1 MGNIFLSGRN
11 VWFMVS
17 GLVLWVAVV
26 VMLDANTWE
35 QLNET
40 PCLLRNNYVLM
51 EATRPLTECHM
62 CSHIDGPT
70 VLNNPSPQEFA
81 NIAYSSIPILV
92 KGAARKWPALDTFN
106 YEFFAGLY
114 DATAGAYESVEE
126 ECQFLPFKTD
136 FLSLE
141 EAFHM
146 DSERAQLKSGPPWYI
161 GWSNCH
167 PKVRQVLRSYYQ
179 HPEFLPS
186 DSESSALDWIFMGAP
201 GPATTTH
208 LDYVLRPSWQAQIS
222 GRKLWQ
228 LLPPPECE
236 AFCKGFNIT
245 VETGDIVFIDTNQWY
260 HNTCILP
267 EGGLS
272 ISIGSEYD

>member
-1 MGNIFLSGRN
+1 MKVLPVNMWP
-11 VWFMVS
+11 VVTS
-17 GLVLWVAVV
+17 GLVLLFAVGL
-26 VMLDANTWE
+26 MLHGDTWDR
-35 QLNET
+35 LNEM

-51 EATRPLTECHM
+51 EATRPLTECHT
-62 CSHIDGPT
+62 CTDIDGPI
-70 VLNNPSPQEFA
+70 VLHNPTRQQFA
-81 NIAYSSIPILV
+81 KIAYSSTPVLV
-92 KGAARKWPALDTFN
+92 KGAAKKWPALKTFS
-106 YEFFAGLY
+106 YEFFAELY
-114 DATAGAYESVEE
+114 DSIAGAYQSVED
-126 ECQFLPFKTD
+126 ECQFLPFKTN
-136 FLSLE
+136 FLSLQ

-146 DSERAQLKSGPPWYI
+146 NTERAQLKSAQPWYI

-167 PKVRQVLRSYYQ
+167 PKVRQILRSYYQ
-179 HPEFLPS
+179 HPEFLPA

-201 GPATTTH
+201 GPATTMH